1 MAIAGRA
8 TITQHSVQIAYEGRE
23 PLINALRKA
32 AKAKGMRVV
41 SGSMGNQV
49 TPVGTVKLSMMTIVH
64 RGRVDEIQGEIDA
77 CDRADVF
84 AGMRR

>member
-1 MAIAGRA
+1 MAIAGHVTVTR
-8 TITQHSVQIAYEGRE
+8 HSAQVAYEGRD

-32 AKAKGMRVV
+32 ARAKGMRVV

-49 TPVGTVKLSMMTIVH
+49 TPVGTVRLNMMTVIH
-64 RGRVDEIQGEIDA
+64 NGRVDEIQGEIDA